1 MEPTFSSKLMRDLAT
16 EPKKAYRHLGSENG
30 QAFIGLVADFRAAI
44 FAGDVPMGP
53 ISATRVE
60 DGFVLDWF
68 ISSGCTLKTVIAA
81 RGAGDEAWKDSHRI
95 QLETLTIGGEVLA

>member
-53 ISATRVE
+53 ISVTEVE
-60 DGFVLDWF
+60 DAFELEWFV
-68 ISSGCTLKTVIAA
+68 STGCTLKTVIVA
-81 RGAGDEAWKDSHRI
+81 RGARDEAWQESHRI
-95 QLETLTIGGEVLA
+95 QLEVLKICGEVVA